1 MAVGT
6 DQSCQLFRQIAWFLR
21 NNGGKI
27 TLSKLSI
34 EFCFTWLAL
43 PNYKKKIVHK
53 TQFYINHM
61 SNHKKSKKR
70 KTCNNQTWK

>member
-1 MAVGT
+1 MAVGA

-27 TLSKLSI
+27 TLSKLNI

-43 PNYKKKIVHK
+43 PNYKKKKVHK
-53 TQFYINHM
+53 IQFYINHM